1 MNLDEQTT
9 ATLPAHSEWQLA
21 DKWIL
26 SRLNDVVKEVTR
38 LFDNFEFG
46 EAGRALYNF
55 IWNDFCDWYIEMA
68 KENLTGDDAK
78 AKANTQNILCYVL
91 DQTLRLLHPIMPFV
105 TEQIWLTMP
114 HEGRSLVTAAYP
126 VEHPEFDDQ
135 AAEEQMENLIELIKA
150 VRNNRAEVNAPMS
163 SAIDILIKTTSETT
177 KAVFENNKEYIER
190 FCHPKEL
197 VIAADVKAPALAMTS
212 VITGAEVYLPLADL
226 IDLNEE
232 IARLQKEAQ
241 KLESEV
247 MRGEKKLGNERFVQN
262 APAEVVAKEKEKL
275 AGYRDKLEATN
286 ERIEVLKA
294 QVD

>member
-1 MNLDEQTT
+1 MNLDEDTT
-9 ATLPAHSEWQLA
+9 ATLPAKAEWQLA

-26 SRLNDVVKEVTR
+26 SRLNDTVKEVTR
-38 LFDNFEFG
+38 LFDNYEFG

-78 AKANTQNILCYVL
+78 AKQNTQSILCYVL

-105 TEQIWLTMP
+105 TEQIWLEMP
-114 HEGRSLVTAAYP
+114 HEGESLVTAAT
-126 VEHPEFDDQ
+126 Q
-135 AAEEQMENLIELIKA
+135 LTTQNLMIKAAKEQMDNLIELIKA

-177 KAVFENNKEYIER
+177 KAVFENNQEYIER
-190 FCHPKEL
+190 FCHPKHLE
-197 VIAADVKAPALAMTS
+197 IGSDVTAPALAMTS

-232 IARLQKEAQ
+232 IARLEKEAK
-241 KLESEV
+241 KLVSEV
-247 MRGEKKLGNERFVQN
+247 TRGEKKLGNERFVSN
-262 APAEVVAKEKEKL
+262 APAEVVAKEKEKISGL
-275 AGYRDKLEATN
+275 P
-286 ERIEVLKA
+286 
-294 QVD
+294 

>member
-1 MNLDEQTT
+1 MDAAWNFINKIWNASRFVIMNLDEQTT

-114 HEGRSLVTAAYP
+114 HEGRSLDRKSTRL
-126 VEHPEFDDQ
+126 
-135 AAEEQMENLIELIKA
+135 N
-150 VRNNRAEVNAPMS
+150 S
-163 SAIDILIKTTSETT
+163 S
-177 KAVFENNKEYIER
+177 
-190 FCHPKEL
+190 H
-197 VIAADVKAPALAMTS
+197 LA
-212 VITGAEVYLPLADL
+212 
-226 IDLNEE
+226 
-232 IARLQKEAQ
+232 
-241 KLESEV
+241 
-247 MRGEKKLGNERFVQN
+247 
-262 APAEVVAKEKEKL
+262 
-275 AGYRDKLEATN
+275 
-286 ERIEVLKA
+286 
-294 QVD
+294 